1 LTIKKIAKLVNYKLK
16 ENKMIKYF
24 ASMIVLLIA
33 VGCSKDI
40 PTTVCTT
47 TENAE
52 AKTQGGKK

>member
-1 LTIKKIAKLVNYKLK
+1 MI
-16 ENKMIKYF
+16 IKYF

-33 VGCSKDI
+33 AGCSKDI

-52 AKTQGGKK
+52 VNTQGRKK

>member
-1 LTIKKIAKLVNYKLK
+1 MK
-16 ENKMIKYF
+16 IKYL

-40 PTTVCTT
+40 PTEVCTS

-52 AKTQGGKK
+52 VNAQRGNK

>member
-1 LTIKKIAKLVNYKLK
+1 MIKKIAKLVNYKLK
-16 ENKMIKYF
+16 KNKMKIKYF
-24 ASMIVLLIA
+24 ASMMVLLIA

-52 AKTQGGKK
+52 VKTQEGKK